1 MIEPVKAIKAGGA
14 FECDS
19 VPAFQ
24 IDTCAG
30 AEPAVGPGTG
40 NPPPSIVKF
49 KILKTRTHFP
59 YE

>member
-1 MIEPVKAIKAGGA
+1 MSEPVKAIKAGVA

-30 AEPAVGPGTG
+30 TEPDVGAGTD
-40 NPPPSIVKF
+40 NPPPPIEQII
-49 KILKTRTHFP
+49 IL
-59 YE
+59 

>member
-30 AEPAVGPGTG
+30 AKPAVGAGTG
-40 NPPPSIVKF
+40 NPPPPIINGKMF
-49 KILKTRTHFP
+49 KTRTHCP